1 MGRSFNGS
9 LNGGQVFLD
18 LLQLS
23 YVHIF
28 KVMFNPI
35 LLHQDLA
42 AADFLGMVKLDGN
55 GSEVLEAKDLKR
67 YLGDDILVV
76 DMYKS
81 LTLQ

>member
-1 MGRSFNGS
+1 
-9 LNGGQVFLD
+9 
-18 LLQLS
+18 
-23 YVHIF
+23 
-28 KVMFNPI
+28 MFNPI